1 MVYRHTT
8 WLFNSAP
15 LESWDEEVKISMT
28 ELDASHADASR
39 RYAPHF
45 AALGRRALVE
55 NSLDGM
61 QSAKDKENPAVN
73 GRANFASA
81 TGDTSIPTS

>member
-1 MVYRHTT
+1 M
-8 WLFNSAP
+8 A
-15 LESWDEEVKISMT
+15 

-61 QSAKDKENPAVN
+61 QNQSQSKEK
-73 GRANFASA
+73 GRGHFASA
-81 TGDTSIPTS
+81 TGDTAAPLSEDTPETPTVDFESPGTLF